1 MNEYAATLSIDLG
14 ASYTKVSYRPKL
26 PQGDGQQS
34 EAAAKILVLDGSPL
48 IPSLAIYTGRVDRPW
63 VFGREAALQ
72 PMAGGMSRFINW
84 KSNFF
89 REGNDEHSVEATII
103 AVHFFGWLRERL
115 AGSDANPEN
124 CETRVAIPA
133 FDGKEKKAQMLAKCM
148 ELSGWKSI
156 KILMATEPHA
166 NTIGIYTSGKNVV
179 RNYQENN
186 EVLPHYGLMFGQNE
200 YIQAAR
206 NMIQFNADPIL
217 KILIV
222 DIGAFTTDFAL
233 LTFDTRA
240 EHDGLQNIDQ
250 QSSHALGVINQLD
263 RAVFGKLEARYG
275 FDWSTNTFDDA
286 EKQKKKLYAGERVP
300 ILLTGFAGDIGD
312 EEDHLSVTSQA
323 AAFAGQI
330 WAEMESLLQREKPR
344 KVYLTGGGA
353 LIDPVIQ
360 VLLRKLSDAHCN
372 HAVLKADADILPPTD
387 LTGEP
392 MVEWTTLQD
401 SNESLGRLATAI
413 GGASVIM
420 QHNGLKYGS
429 GPLPVVR
436 LPEPV
441 VDYAECSCRGGN
453 KDCCRCMGRGFISR
467 R

>member
-1 MNEYAATLSIDLG
+1 VNEYAATLSIDLG

-26 PQGDGQQS
+26 PQGDRLQS
-34 EAAAKILVLDGSPL
+34 EAVAKILVLDGSPM
-48 IPSLAIYTGRVDRPW
+48 IPSLAIYTGRTDRPW
-63 VFGREAALQ
+63 VFGREAALLTTT
-72 PMAGGMSRFINW
+72 GGMSRFINW

-89 REGNDEHSVEATII
+89 HEGNDEHSVEATII

-133 FDGKEKKAQMLAKCM
+133 FEGKETKAQMLAKCM
-148 ELSGWKSI
+148 ELSGWKSL

-179 RNYQENN
+179 RIFQENN
-186 EVLPHYGLMFGQNE
+186 EVLPNYGLMFGQNE

-206 NMIQFNADPIL
+206 NMIQFNAIPIL

-240 EHDGLQNIDQ
+240 EDDGLQHIDQ
-250 QSSHALGVINQLD
+250 RSHALGVINQLD
-263 RAVFGKLEARYG
+263 REVFSKLEARYG
-275 FDWSTNTFDDA
+275 FDWSTNTFDVA

-312 EEDHLSVTSQA
+312 EEDQLLVKIHGAS
-323 AAFAGQI
+323 FAGQI

-344 KVYLTGGGA
+344 KIYLTGGGA

-360 VLLRKLSDAHCN
+360 VLQKKLTDAHCN
-372 HAVLKADADILPPTD
+372 HAVLKADASVLPTTD

-392 MVEWTTLQD
+392 IVEWTPLQD
-401 SNESLGRLATAI
+401 SKESLGRLATAI

-420 QHNGLKYGS
+420 QHNGLKFGS
-429 GPLPVVR
+429 SPPPVVR

-441 VDYAECSCRGGN
+441 IDYAECSCRGGN
-453 KDCCRCMGRGFISR
+453 KDCCRCMGSGFVSR

>member
-26 PQGDGQQS
+26 PYGDMQHK

-48 IPSLAIYTGRVDRPW
+48 IPSLAIYTGRTDRPW

-72 PMAGGMSRFINW
+72 PTTGGMTRFINW

-89 REGNDEHSVEATII
+89 REGNDEQSVEATII

-115 AGSDANPEN
+115 VGSGANPEE

-133 FDGKEKKAQMLAKCM
+133 FEGKEKKAQMLAKCM

-179 RNYQENN
+179 SINQVNN
-186 EVLPHYGLMFGQNE
+186 EVSPHYGLMFGQNE

-206 NMIQFNADPIL
+206 NMIQFNSNPIL

-240 EHDGLQNIDQ
+240 EDDGLQHIN

-263 RAVFGKLEARYG
+263 REVFGNLESRYG

-286 EKQKKKLYAGERVP
+286 ENQKKKLYAGKRVP
-300 ILLTGFAGDIGD
+300 ILLTGFAGEIGD
-312 EEDHLSVTSQA
+312 DEDQQSVKNHA
-323 AAFAGQI
+323 AAFAEQI
-330 WAEMESLLQREKPR
+330 WAQMKELLHREKPR
-344 KVYLTGGGA
+344 KTYLTGGGA
-353 LIDPVIQ
+353 LIVPVIQ
-360 VLLRKLSDAHCN
+360 VLQIKLAEAHFN
-372 HAVLKADADILPPTD
+372 HAVLKADLNELPPTV

-392 MVEWTTLQD
+392 MVNWSSFQD

-420 QHNGLKYGS
+420 QHNGLKFGS
-429 GPLPVVR
+429 GPLPVVQ
-436 LPEPV
+436 LPEPIL
-441 VDYAECSCRGGN
+441 DYAECSCRGGN

>member
-26 PQGDGQQS
+26 PHGNGLQS

-48 IPSLAIYTGRVDRPW
+48 IPSLAIYTGRTHRPW
-63 VFGREAALQ
+63 VFGREAAEE
-72 PMAGGMSRFINW
+72 PATSGMTRYINW

-115 AGSDANPEN
+115 VGSDANPEN

-133 FDGKEKKAQMLAKCM
+133 FLGKEKKAQMLAKCM

-179 RNYQENN
+179 RVAQGHN
-186 EVLPHYGLMFGQNE
+186 EILPHYGLMLGQNE

-206 NMIQFNADPIL
+206 NMIHFNANPIL

-240 EHDGLQNIDQ
+240 EDDGLQHID

-263 RAVFGKLEARYG
+263 RQVFSKLETRHG
-275 FDWSTNTFDDA
+275 FDLSTNTFDDA
-286 EKQKKKLYAGERVP
+286 EKQKKKLYAGEKVA
-300 ILLTGFAGDIGD
+300 ILRSGFAGDIGD
-312 EEDHLSVTSQA
+312 EEDQQSVKSLA

-330 WAEMESLLQREKPR
+330 WAEMEKLLQREQPR
-344 KVYLTGGGA
+344 KIYLTGGGA
-353 LIDPVIQ
+353 LIGPVIQ
-360 VLLRKLSDAHCN
+360 VLQTKLSDAHCN
-372 HAVLKADADILPPTD
+372 HAVLKADPNVTPPTN
-387 LTGEP
+387 LTEEP
-392 MVEWTTLQD
+392 IVGWSSLQD
-401 SNESLGRLATAI
+401 SKESLGRLATAI

-420 QHNGLKYGS
+420 QHNGLKFGP

-441 VDYAECSCRGGN
+441 VDYAECSCHGGN
-453 KDCCRCMGRGFISR
+453 KDCCRCMGRGYVSWR
-467 R
+467 

>member
-1 MNEYAATLSIDLG
+1 MNEYTATLSIDLG
-14 ASYTKVSYRPKL
+14 ASYTKVSYRTKL
-26 PQGDGQQS
+26 PHGDKQQS

-48 IPSLAIYTGRVDRPW
+48 IPSLAIHTGRADKPW
-63 VFGREAALQ
+63 VFGRDAAI
-72 PMAGGMSRFINW
+72 ATATSGMNRYINW

-115 AGSDANPEN
+115 AGSGVNPEH

-133 FDGKEKKAQMLAKCM
+133 FEGKEKKAQMLAKCM
-148 ELSGWKSI
+148 ELSGWKSV

-179 RNYQENN
+179 GIVKGYDEA
-186 EVLPHYGLMFGQNE
+186 LPQYRQMFGQNE
-200 YIQAAR
+200 YIQAAL
-206 NMIQFNADPIL
+206 NMIHFNASPIL

-240 EHDGLQNIDQ
+240 EDDGLQHIDE
-250 QSSHALGVINQLD
+250 SSYALGVINQLD
-263 RAVFGKLEARYG
+263 REVFGKLESRHG
-275 FDWSTNTFDDA
+275 FNLSTNSFDDV

-300 ILLTGFAGDIGD
+300 VLRPEFAGDIGD
-312 EEDHLSVTSQA
+312 EEDQLTVKILA
-323 AAFAGQI
+323 AAFARQI
-330 WAEMESLLQREKPR
+330 WSQVEELVQREKPR
-344 KVYLTGGGA
+344 KIYLTGGGA
-353 LIDPVIQ
+353 LIKPVIQ
-360 VLLRKLSDAHCN
+360 VLQQKLSEAQCDHV
-372 HAVLKADADILPPTD
+372 VLRADVDVPPTEYA
-387 LTGEP
+387 GEP
-392 MVEWTTLQD
+392 IVEWTSLQD
-401 SNESLGRLATAI
+401 SKESLGRLATAI

-420 QHNGLKYGS
+420 QHNGLKFGL
-429 GPLPVVR
+429 GPLPAVK

-441 VDYAECSCRGGN
+441 FDYAECSCHGGN
-453 KDCCRCMGRGFISR
+453 KDCCRCMGRGYISR

>member
-26 PQGDGQQS
+26 PYGDMQHK

-48 IPSLAIYTGRVDRPW
+48 IPSLAIYTGRTDRPW

-103 AVHFFGWLRERL
+103 AVHFFSWLRERL
-115 AGSDANPEN
+115 ARLDTNPEN

-133 FDGKEKKAQMLAKCM
+133 FPGKEKKAQMLAKCM

-166 NTIGIYTSGKNVV
+166 NTIGIYTTGKNVV
-179 RNYQENN
+179 SINQVNN
-186 EVLPHYGLMFGQNE
+186 EVSPHYGLMFGQNE

-206 NMIQFNADPIL
+206 NMIQFNSNPIL

-240 EHDGLQNIDQ
+240 EDDGLQHID

-263 RAVFGKLEARYG
+263 REVFGKLEARYG
-275 FDWSTNTFDDA
+275 FDWSRIAFNEA
-286 EKQKKKLYAGERVP
+286 EERKKKLYAGERVS
-300 ILLTGFAGDIGD
+300 ILELGFAGDIGGA
-312 EEDHLSVTSQA
+312 EDQQTVKS
-323 AAFAGQI
+323 
-330 WAEMESLLQREKPR
+330 
-344 KVYLTGGGA
+344 
-353 LIDPVIQ
+353 
-360 VLLRKLSDAHCN
+360 
-372 HAVLKADADILPPTD
+372 
-387 LTGEP
+387 
-392 MVEWTTLQD
+392 
-401 SNESLGRLATAI
+401 
-413 GGASVIM
+413 
-420 QHNGLKYGS
+420 
-429 GPLPVVR
+429 
-436 LPEPV
+436 
-441 VDYAECSCRGGN
+441 
-453 KDCCRCMGRGFISR
+453 
-467 R
+467 

>member
-14 ASYTKVSYRPKL
+14 ASYTKVSYRPRL
-26 PQGDGQQS
+26 PEGGKHQS
-34 EAAAKILVLDGSPL
+34 EAAAKILILDGSPL
-48 IPSLAIYTGRVDRPW
+48 IPSLAVHTGRADKPW
-63 VFGREAALQ
+63 VFGRDAALL
-72 PMAGGMSRFINW
+72 PTTGGMTRYINW

-115 AGSDANPEN
+115 AGSGVNPEQ

-133 FDGKEKKAQMLAKCM
+133 FEGKEKKAQMLAKCM

-179 RNYQENN
+179 SVVQGHDEA
-186 EVLPHYGLMFGQNE
+186 LPQYRRMFGQNE
-200 YIQAAR
+200 YIQAAL
-206 NMIQFNADPIL
+206 NMIHFNANPIL

-240 EHDGLQNIDQ
+240 EDDGLQHIDE
-250 QSSHALGVINQLD
+250 SSHALGVINQLD
-263 RAVFGKLEARYG
+263 RGVFGQLEARHG
-275 FDWSTNTFDDA
+275 FDWSTNSFDDA
-286 EKQKKKLYAGERVP
+286 EKQKKKLYAGEKVP
-300 ILLTGFAGDIGD
+300 LLLVGFSGDIGD
-312 EEDHLSVTSQA
+312 EEDQQSVKSLA

-330 WAEMESLLQREKPR
+330 WSKMEELIQRNKPR
-344 KVYLTGGGA
+344 KIYLTGGGA
-353 LIDPVIQ
+353 LIEPLIR
-360 VLLRKLSDAHCN
+360 VLQQMLSDAQCN
-372 HAVLKADADILPPTD
+372 HAVLKADADLPPTTEF
-387 LTGEP
+387 TGEP
-392 MVEWTTLQD
+392 IVAWASWQD
-401 SNESLGRLATAI
+401 SKESLGRLATAI

-420 QHNGLKYGS
+420 QHNGLKFGS
-429 GPLPVVR
+429 GPLPAVK

-441 VDYAECSCRGGN
+441 IDYAECSCHGGN
-453 KDCCRCMGRGFISR
+453 KDCCRCMGRGYFSR

>member
-14 ASYTKVSYRPKL
+14 ASYTKVSYRSKL
-26 PQGDGQQS
+26 PQGDGLQS
-34 EAAAKILVLDGSPL
+34 EATAKILVMDGTPL
-48 IPSLAIYTGRVDRPW
+48 IPSLAIYTGRTDKPW
-63 VFGREAALQ
+63 VFGHDAAVQ
-72 PMAGGMSRFINW
+72 PMTGGMTRFINW

-89 REGNDEHSVEATII
+89 REGNDEHSVEASII

-115 AGSDANPEN
+115 ASSDANPEN

-133 FDGKEKKAQMLAKCM
+133 FPGKEKKAQMLAKCM

-166 NTIGIYTSGKNVV
+166 NTIGIYTSGKNVIRV
-179 RNYQENN
+179 VQGNN
-186 EVLPHYGLMFGQNE
+186 EALPHYGLMFGQNE

-206 NMIQFNADPIL
+206 NMIQFNANPIL

-240 EHDGLQNIDQ
+240 EDDGLQHIDQ
-250 QSSHALGVINQLD
+250 ISHALGVINQLD
-263 RAVFGKLEARYG
+263 REVFSKLEARYG

-286 EKQKKKLYAGERVP
+286 EKQKKKLYAGEKVP
-300 ILLTGFAGDIGD
+300 ILLSGFAGDIGD
-312 EEDHLSVTSQA
+312 EEDQQSVKSLA

-330 WAEMESLLQREKPR
+330 WAQMEELLQREKPR
-344 KVYLTGGGA
+344 KIYLTGGGA
-353 LIDPVIQ
+353 LIDPVIR
-360 VLLRKLSDAHCN
+360 VLQQKLSDAQCN
-372 HAVLKADADILPPTD
+372 HVVLKADADVLPPID

-392 MVEWTTLQD
+392 MVEWTSLQD
-401 SNESLGRLATAI
+401 SKESLGRLATAI

-429 GPLPVVR
+429 GPMPVVR